1 MLKTTLAGY
10 DLDTVE
16 GRVAALEKT
25 APLLAQIKDHAL
37 RPAYARRLA
46 GLLGLPD
53 ETEVHGAAPPAD
65 RRRRASGRGPR
76 PRGPQRTPDDAALEV
91 EREAVKAA
99 LQVPEVAGPSF
110 DAVPPAAYTD
120 PDYAAV
126 AEAVAGAGGAAA
138 ATVTG
143 PAWLDEVAAHCSRES
158 ARAMLTALAVE
169 PMRSVGEDDST
180 YVNAVMA
187 RLQEMATVRQVAALK
202 GKLQR
207 MNPVEAPDEYMKVF
221 GS

>member
-1 MLKTTLAGY
+1 M
-10 DLDTVE
+10 
-16 GRVAALEKT
+16 
-25 APLLAQIKDHAL
+25 
-37 RPAYARRLA
+37 
-46 GLLGLPD
+46 
-53 ETEVHGAAPPAD
+53 
-65 RRRRASGRGPR
+65 
-76 PRGPQRTPDDAALEV
+76 
-91 EREAVKAA
+91 KAA

-169 PMRSVGEDDST
+169 PMRVGGRG
-180 YVNAVMA
+180 
-187 RLQEMATVRQVAALK
+187 RLGLRQRACWPGCRRWPRCA
-202 GKLQR
+202 
-207 MNPVEAPDEYMKVF
+207 
-221 GS
+221 GSPRSRASCSG